1 MTATPQGTPQLTIP
15 EGQEGIASPDQQELV
30 EQIQQEAQVDEDA
43 QQVLSKFN
51 GDNAALAKSY
61 AELQRKFTQN
71 QQQKSET
78 QQKPETQEKAEEST
92 TDEINW
98 PESIENY
105 TFEVGEK
112 FYGSDVATALQ
123 NAEVNPV
130 EMCEKFYAG
139 EDVSSY
145 VNDIV
150 DKGGLPRDLVER
162 YLEGSRV
169 RAGLNSESAQKEMTE
184 VEEQQ
189 IKDELGGDAAFNQIA
204 DWAGKNLNAET
215 LKAYNDTIDTGNP
228 DAIRWAVRSLQIEM
242 ANPNAVVEP
251 KLIGGGDVPSQTTFT
266 SKQQVL
272 DALGKT
278 NDKGQ
283 KIYDLDGT
291 YRDSVK
297 EMLARSQPWDSL
309 K

>member
-30 EQIQQEAQVDEDA
+30 EQIQQEGQISEDA
-43 QQVLSKFN
+43 QQVLEKFKSTE
-51 GDNAALAKSY
+51 DLAKSY

-71 QQQKSET
+71 QQQK
-78 QQKPETQEKAEEST
+78 PETQTETKTEQTEPQVESYTAEQAAQVYGKETVEALAQKGMNLAEVMYKADNGGDISEHYDTLAEAF
-92 TDEINW
+92 NV
-98 PESIENY
+98 PRQVVENY
-105 TFEVGEK
+105 
-112 FYGSDVATALQ
+112 
-123 NAEVNPV
+123 
-130 EMCEKFYAG
+130 
-139 EDVSSY
+139 VSGAKAPQPSEPQ
-145 VNDIV
+145 
-150 DKGGLPRDLVER
+150 GL
-162 YLEGSRV
+162 
-169 RAGLNSESAQKEMTE
+169 SEEQ
-184 VEEQQ
+184 EQQ
-189 IKDELGGDAAFNQIA
+189 IKDELGGDTAFNQIA

-215 LKAYNDTIDTGNP
+215 LKSYNETIDSGNA

-272 DALGKT
+272 DALGKI

-297 EMLARSQPWDSL
+297 EMLARSPAWDSL

>member
-30 EQIQQEAQVDEDA
+30 EQIQQEGQISEDA
-43 QQVLSKFN
+43 QQVLEKFKSTE
-51 GDNAALAKSY
+51 DLAKSY

-71 QQQKSET
+71 QQQK
-78 QQKPETQEKAEEST
+78 PETQEKAEESTEEST

-112 FYGSDVATALQ
+112 FYGTEVATALQ

-139 EDVSSY
+139 EDVSNY

-169 RAGLNSESAQKEMTE
+169 RAGLNRDSAQKVMTDT
-184 VEEQQ
+184 EEQQ

-215 LKAYNDTIDTGNP
+215 LKSYNDTIDGGNP

-251 KLIGGGDVPSQTTFT
+251 KLIGGGDVPSETTFQ

-272 DALGKT
+272 DAMSKT
-278 NDKGQ
+278 NDRGQ
-283 KIYDLDGT
+283 KIYEVDPS
-291 YRDSVK
+291 YQESVK
-297 EMLARSQPWDSL
+297 QMLARSGAWDSL

>member
-15 EGQEGIASPDQQELV
+15 EGQEGLASPDQQELV
-30 EQIQQEAQVDEDA
+30 EQIQQEGQVDEDA
-43 QQVLSKFN
+43 QKVLEKFKN
-51 GDNAALAKSY
+51 TEDLAKSY

-71 QQQKSET
+71 QQQK
-78 QQKPETQEKAEEST
+78 PETQTETKTEQTEPQVESYTAEQAAQVYGKETVEALAQKGMNLGEVMYKADNGGDISEHYDTLAEAF
-92 TDEINW
+92 NV
-98 PESIENY
+98 PRQVVENY
-105 TFEVGEK
+105 
-112 FYGSDVATALQ
+112 
-123 NAEVNPV
+123 
-130 EMCEKFYAG
+130 
-139 EDVSSY
+139 VSGAKAPQPSEPQ
-145 VNDIV
+145 
-150 DKGGLPRDLVER
+150 GL
-162 YLEGSRV
+162 
-169 RAGLNSESAQKEMTE
+169 SEEQ
-184 VEEQQ
+184 EQQ
-189 IKDELGGDAAFNQIA
+189 IKDELGGDTAFNQIA

-215 LKAYNDTIDTGNP
+215 LKAYNDTIDAGNS

-297 EMLARSQPWDSL
+297 EMLARSEPWDSL